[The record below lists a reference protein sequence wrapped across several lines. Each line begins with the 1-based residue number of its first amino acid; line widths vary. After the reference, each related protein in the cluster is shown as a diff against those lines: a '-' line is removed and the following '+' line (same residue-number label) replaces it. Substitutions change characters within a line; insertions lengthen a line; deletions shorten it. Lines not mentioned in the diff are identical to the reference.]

1 MKPRGSIPHFSTVA
15 CLLLLSVSVSAC
27 GFIFS
32 HGPPEG
38 HVRMD
43 DFSCTESNASPIIDI
58 IVFGASGLTL
68 AAWGVSES
76 FGADPARGI
85 AVGGALVV
93 IGGSSAAVGFNK
105 SKRCR
110 AAKRQLAERQVQA
123 RVPRGVVVSPRGDTL
138 AVGERVQFTATAH
151 TSSGLHIST
160 AVFTWSSSNDAIAS
174 VTDAGLVEG
183 HAIGSVVIIARTDRV
198 IGTAHLIVVR
208 QE

>member
-1 MKPRGSIPHFSTVA
+1 MTARRSTSHVRIVT
-15 CLLLLSVSVSAC
+15 CLLLLSVSASGC

-38 HVRMD
+38 HARLD
-43 DFSCTESNASPIIDI
+43 DFSCTESNAGPITDI
-58 IVFGASGLTL
+58 IWLGLFGLTL
-68 AAWGVSES
+68 ATGDL
-76 FGADPARGI
+76 GDYDPAR
-85 AVGGALVV
+85 VV
-93 IGGSSAAVGFNK
+93 VASSALTAVSGSAAVVGFNK

-123 RVPRGVVVSPRGDTL
+123 RVPRGVVVSPRVDTL

-183 HAIGSVVIIARTDRV
+183 HAIGSVVITARTDRV

-208 QE
+208 EE